1 MNKNN
6 NISWIDIF
14 KSQIKKF
21 EILRNKSIHLN
32 SLILKNKSQGFIE
45 IYDNIVIFDKIQNNI
60 CLKDKYVFVIG
71 MLTSYFVSN
80 ILSIKNKPKEII
92 FWDSDFLFLRNKKS
106 NLLDKLQYMN
116 LKFSYVGFKH
126 IPNSLIQEQEQE
138 QKHTLY
144 PHISTQRQSDK
155 KKYIII
161 ENSLNIHPF
170 FMHEI
175 DNLTLAHFIYI
186 FGESKLTND
195 PFYLNLPKYI

>member
-126 IPNSLIQEQEQE
+126 IPNSLIQEQEQ
-138 QKHTLY
+138 KHTLY
-144 PHISTQRQSDK
+144 PHISTQRQSKTVRQK
-155 KKYIII
+155 KVYHHRKFFKY
-161 ENSLNIHPF
+161 SPF
-170 FMHEI
+170 FY
-175 DNLTLAHFIYI
+175 A
-186 FGESKLTND
+186 
-195 PFYLNLPKYI
+195 